1 MLNITLR
8 ESIPEEKGYHQIKK
22 SILLLPG
29 LELNACLVFFFWLA
43 SRNYS

>member
-8 ESIPEEKGYHQIKK
+8 ECIPEIKGDHQIKQ

-29 LELNACLVFFFWLA
+29 LELNARLVFFF
-43 SRNYS
+43 